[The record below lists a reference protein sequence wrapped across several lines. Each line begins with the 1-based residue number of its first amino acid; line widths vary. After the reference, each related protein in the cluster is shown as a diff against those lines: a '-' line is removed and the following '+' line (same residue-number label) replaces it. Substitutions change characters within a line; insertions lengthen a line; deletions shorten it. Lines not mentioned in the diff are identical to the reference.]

1 MNPRVDGHYV
11 IVYKQILIGQV
22 GRVNQITM
30 QEVGVPYPVWINT
43 EGLKIIEEKVLT
55 VHNLGCPVV
64 SRVTILEIFF
74 SSTVYFLHHFE

>member
-1 MNPRVDGHYV
+1 MSKGHRCLHPL
-11 IVYKQILIGQV
+11 VYKQILIGQG
-22 GRVNQITM
+22 GRVNQITL

-74 SSTVYFLHHFE
+74 RLLSVFSAPF